1 MTPTVPAG
9 AALYLRVSTEEQ
21 VSNLSLDV
29 QEQGCRAYCER
40 QGWPVAAVF
49 REEGA
54 SATTMERPALGRL
67 FEFLARSK
75 GKIGHVV
82 VYRLDRLSRNRR
94 HFYALGDRLLR
105 MGVKLVSAQERIE
118 DDQSIEAV
126 IIETFSV
133 LQAQIDNMLRS
144 ARSRAGMTEAARRGR
159 WVWQAPVGYRM
170 QPRGAD
176 DRSPGLEPDPER
188 APFVRRAFELVA
200 SGLSVRAAHQRLA
213 GEGFSLDGRRPIRYE
228 AFRRMLR
235 HPLYCGR
242 LECDALGV
250 VAQSAAPALIDE
262 ATWTRAQ
269 RAIAHAGGEPYRR
282 KPEASADFPLRG
294 VVRCECGRRLVAYR
308 ARGKSG
314 RRWPYYRCLGCNRN
328 LPAAGI
334 ERAWE
339 GLLSRMAIAPELVD
353 LIDRAISRKLE
364 QRAAELETRLARARQ
379 KVGQAEAR
387 LERLVELRVDGEI
400 TPEEY
405 ATARGRVTAERDAA
419 RLELADLTDPAPSA
433 ERASAWMRRALTD
446 PVRLWIELSPAARAT
461 FASRVFY
468 DGVKLSPD
476 GSLSNPVKSLMLLP
490 LAPLPA
496 ADPPMVDHGSPSA
509 NPADEPVARILPW
522 IGEWRALEAECLGA
536 AA

>member
-1 MTPTVPAG
+1 MAPTVPAG

-54 SATTMERPALGRL
+54 SAKTMERPGLKRLLASVGRKGSPI
-67 FEFLARSK
+67 AR
-75 GKIGHVV
+75 VV
-82 VYRLDRLSRNRR
+82 VYRVDRLSRNIDDFHVLR
-94 HFYALGDRLLR
+94 HEFRKLGVELASATEAIEEGTIDGVVIRTIQAL
-105 MGVKLVSAQERIE
+105 
-118 DDQSIEAV
+118 
-126 IIETFSV
+126 T
-133 LQAQIDNMLRS
+133 AQIDNMIRS
-144 ARSRAGMTEAARRGR
+144 SRARAGMTEAARRGR

-170 QPRGAD
+170 QPRGGD
-176 DRSPGLEPDPER
+176 ERSPGLEPDPER

-213 GEGFSLDGRRPIRYE
+213 GEGFSIDGRRPIRYE

-269 RAIAHAGGEPYRR
+269 RAIARADGEPYLR

-328 LPAAGI
+328 LPAATV

-419 RLELADLTDPAPSA
+419 RAELADLTDPAPSA

-446 PVRLWIELSPAARAT
+446 PVRLWIELSPAARAA
-461 FASRVFY
+461 FAARVFY
-468 DGVKLSPD
+468 DGVKLTPD
-476 GSLSNPVKSLMLLP
+476 GDLSNPAKSLMLLP
-490 LAPLPA
+490 LVPLRA

-509 NPADEPVARILPW
+509 NPADEPVGRILPW
-522 IGEWRALEAECLGA
+522 IGDWRAVEAACLGVA
-536 AA
+536 A

>member
-1 MTPTVPAG
+1 MTTTVPAG

-29 QEQGCRAYCER
+29 QEQGCRAACER
-40 QGWPVAAVF
+40 EGWPVVAVF

-54 SATTMERPALGRL
+54 SAKTLERPELQRLLAAAGRPG
-67 FEFLARSK
+67 S
-75 GKIGHVV
+75 KIGRIV
-82 VYRLDRLSRNRR
+82 VYRLDRLSRSQQDFYVLR
-94 HFYALGDRLLR
+94 HTLARH
-105 MGVKLVSAQERIE
+105 GVQLVSASEKIDE
-118 DDQSIEAV
+118 QSIEAV
-126 IIETFSV
+126 IVETFSV
-133 LQAQIDNMLRS
+133 LQAQIDNMIRS
-144 ARSRAGMTEAARRGR
+144 SRARAGMTEAARRGR

-170 QPRGAD
+170 QPRGVD

-200 SGLSVRAAHQRLA
+200 AGLSVRSAHQRLA

-250 VAQSAAPALIDE
+250 AASSAAPALIDE
-262 ATWTRAQ
+262 ATWMRAQ

-294 VVRCECGRRLVAYR
+294 VVRCPCGRRLVAYR

-328 LPAAGI
+328 LPAAAV

-364 QRAAELETRLARARQ
+364 TRAAELETRLARARQ
-379 KVGQAEAR
+379 KLGLAESR
-387 LERLVELRVDGEI
+387 LERLVELRIDGEI

-419 RLELADLTDPAPSA
+419 RLELANLTDPAPSA

-446 PVRLWIELSPAARAT
+446 PVRLWIELSPAARAA
-461 FASRVFY
+461 FAARVFY

-476 GSLSNPVKSLMLLP
+476 GELSNPAKSLMLLP
-490 LAPLPA
+490 LVPLPA
-496 ADPPMVDHGSPSA
+496 ADPPMVGPECASA
-509 NPADEPVARILPW
+509 NPADEPVGRILSW
-522 IGEWRALEAECLGA
+522 VGSWRDTEAACLGVA
-536 AA
+536 A